1 MQEKV
6 KEKEE
11 LDELKKAKG
20 LDLKLILTFFALSVI
35 ASVLYTFCLV
45 VSAI

>member
-6 KEKEE
+6 NEK
-11 LDELKKAKG
+11 DELNIAKEAKG
-20 LDLKLILTFFALSVI
+20 LDLKLILAFFALSVI

-45 VSAI
+45 MSIM